1 MKYNIFML
9 LALSATMVWTSCQ
22 KETLKDDSQA
32 KEPGQTYT
40 FTVDASKG
48 VGTKALELVDNT
60 ATGGTETLLAYW
72 VDGEKVAVY
81 FGGNH
86 IGDLTATVDP
96 DDNSKAKLSGSLN
109 TVDGISNGSSLDL
122 VFPRAEWDYT
132 GQNGAAPTIAG
143 AMAKNYD
150 YALATVTVAS
160 VNATTKTVTAS
171 AASFVNQQSIFR
183 FAFNTAGTPVVV
195 KELTLSSYY
204 NKMVQTRSYGN
215 GEWTSTYGSLTVVPE
230 TATSAPLYIAS
241 RNEKTSGGDSYYMF
255 IVSDD
260 NSLYAGRQ
268 SIPERVIKE
277 SKFASATNISVQK
290 VTITKKTGNA
300 TFAF

>member
-96 DDNSKAKLSGSLN
+96 NDNSKAKLSGSLN

-132 GQNGAAPTIAG
+132 GQNGAAPTITG

-195 KELTLSSYY
+195 KELTLSAYS
-204 NKMVQTRSYGN
+204 NKMVQMRSYSN
-215 GEWTSTYGSLTVVPE
+215 GEWTSTYGSLTVAPE
-230 TATSAPLYIAS
+230 IATSAPLYVAS

-290 VTITKKTGNA
+290 VTLTKKTGTA